1 MPRNRVSFARAAMA
15 GDQTQGGIIEA
26 LRARQAVRADAQ
38 SPQIQ
43 KSSAPKAGV
52 GEFVI
57 CAGEDCVVVEVLSS
71 EAVYIGG
78 QAISAAEI

>member
-43 KSSAPKAGV
+43 KSSAPKADG
-52 GEFVI
+52 GESAI
-57 CAGEDCVVVEVLSS
+57 CAGEDSVVGEVLSS
-71 EAVYIGG
+71 ETVYFGASSQRG
-78 QAISAAEI
+78 